1 MNKKGLIQFRFVELF
16 TGNNIPNL
24 YHVIKNEKGVTIA
37 SGMTNS
43 NGLTVM
49 ISRDVGDTL
58 YVYLKNIITGDLKE
72 KVRHTIV
79 YKKERVRVTSS
90 KILLDNITLAK
101 STNKPG
107 NYRYLTHKVKKG
119 ENLSSISYR
128 FNCKINE
135 IVHLNKL
142 KNPDHIDVGQIIKIP
157 YKSASSDTKKNPN
170 NNQSKHENNKSSST
184 QKVNSHE
191 NNNKNT
197 SDKPQ
202 KRIQSKDITDE
213 YTKESGK
220 PMKVATNATSPCIC
234 KQYNLAWGSKVSCEF
249 RKKVIKIAKKL
260 WPNDSENMA
269 SQLMAVMHL
278 ETAGTF
284 SPKIGTFISKK
295 LTDNAEGGY
304 VGLIQFG
311 KFASIDLK
319 VKRSDLAKMTAV
331 QQLDYVEKY
340 YQLSSAHTKIKNLT
354 GLYLWVNYPKN
365 VKENRLADEDIVYAA
380 PKDAEV
386 TSKKFLKSPY
396 HQNPSF
402 MKEDGEYERRGKNV
416 INQGIKNGSTKV
428 WEVQREIE
436 KHFNNG
442 MKQENMAVNF
452 TCAYEQVT
460 SSSKKLILNLDIFA
474 STLRNRA
481 EPRSQGKCA
490 KYVRIALEAAGANT
504 TGHPIAAS
512 DWGPTLIKNGYKEIP
527 PNFDNPLKGDI
538 YIITKTVNHQYGHI
552 AGYDGT
558 QWISD
563 FKQKSQVIY
572 KDKVSYRYFRVQ

>member
-24 YHVIKNEKGVTIA
+24 YHVIKNEKGITIA

-79 YKKERVRVTSS
+79 YKKEIVRVTSS
-90 KILLDNITLAK
+90 KILLDNIALAK
-101 STNKPG
+101 STNKSG

-119 ENLSSISYR
+119 ENLSSISHR
-128 FNCKINE
+128 FNCKISE
-135 IVHLNKL
+135 IVNLNKL

-157 YKSASSDTKKNPN
+157 YKGASSDTKKNPD

-191 NNNKNT
+191 NNKNT

-202 KRIQSKDITDE
+202 KRIESKDITDE

-249 RKKVIKIAKKL
+249 RKRVIKIAQNL

-278 ETAGTF
+278 ESAGTF
-284 SPKIGTFISKK
+284 SPKIGTFVSKK
-295 LTDNAEGGY
+295 LTDDAKGGY

-319 VKRSDLAKMTAV
+319 VKRSDLAKMSAV

-340 YQLSSAHTKIKNLT
+340 YKLNSAHTKIKTLT

-365 VKENRLADEDIVYAA
+365 VKENRLEDEDIVYAA

-386 TSKKFLKSPY
+386 TSKKFLESPY

-402 MKEDGEYERRGKNV
+402 MKENDEYKRDGKKV
-416 INQGIKNGSTKV
+416 IKQGFKNGSTKV
-428 WEVQREIE
+428 WEVEQEIKKHLTEGIKSQNLE
-436 KHFNNG
+436 KNYN
-442 MKQENMAVNF
+442 
-452 TCAYEQVT
+452 CAYINHTEIKNTQ
-460 SSSKKLILNLDIFA
+460 KINLEKFAEIL
-474 STLRNRA
+474 RKRA
-481 EPRSQGKCA
+481 KEKSQHQCA
-490 KYVRIALEAAGANT
+490 KYVRIALEAGGGDT
-504 TGHPIAAS
+504 SGHPIAAS
-512 DWGPTLIKNGYKEIP
+512 DWGPTLKKIGYKEIP
-527 PNFDNPLKGDI
+527 EEFNKPQLGDI
-538 YIITKTVNHQYGHI
+538 YIITKTDKHQYGHI
-552 AGYDGT
+552 AGYDGS

-563 FKQKSQVIY
+563 FKQKGHTIY
-572 KDKVSYRYFRVQ
+572 SDHVNYRYFRM